1 MRFQKYTIFI
11 SIIFSI
17 IYSNNSLAEKCPE
30 CGKGTKYPQCFSVEY
45 VQEKIKSAL
54 SGCTSIKSSFLVQT
68 SGNRGL
74 SYEKK
79 LEEKLMIEF
88 CEDPINNLG
97 TACEKFH
104 YSRVNKQ

>member
-1 MRFQKYTIFI
+1 MQIFTMMVLI
-11 SIIFSI
+11 LLNINT
-17 IYSNNSLAEKCPE
+17 YAKKCPK
-30 CGKGTKYPQCFSVEY
+30 CGKGTKYPQCFSIEY
-45 VQEKIKSAL
+45 VKKKLSSAIN
-54 SGCTSIKSSFLVQT
+54 GCSELNSSFSIKT
-68 SGNRGL
+68 AGNKNL
-74 SYEKK
+74 SYQKK